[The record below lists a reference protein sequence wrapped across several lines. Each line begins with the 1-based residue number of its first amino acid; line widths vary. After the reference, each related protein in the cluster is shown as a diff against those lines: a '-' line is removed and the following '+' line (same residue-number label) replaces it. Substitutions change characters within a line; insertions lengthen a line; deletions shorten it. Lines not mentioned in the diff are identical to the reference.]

1 MAQFLLRHLGASHF
15 LFYSYYFAHW
25 FDLVYVSL
33 CRRLLILFLS
43 LSSVEQFS
51 LIHLHFFADATF
63 WPWWTLCLE
72 IWILQRRRVWKT
84 PPRWKTC
91 KTKPW
96 QCSVTISSLAPQ
108 VTQLVSVV
116 SSCSW
121 QIFVLVTHTESR
133 RRFSR
138 RLSAMLK
145 WKNSSAICFS
155 QCLFSIIFLHS
166 FICFAAAPLID
177 FFCHR
182 CGYLLTGK
190 QAKIRINIQL
200 HYGLQKNAQIACV
213 RLYVLKHLFLNCINR
228 LEILAI

>member
-15 LFYSYYFAHW
+15 LFYTYYFCTLIW
-25 FDLVYVSL
+25 FGLRFTL
-33 CRRLLILFLS
+33 QKTILFLS

-51 LIHLHFFADATF
+51 LRYLHFFFADATF
-63 WPWWTLCLE
+63 WPWWTLCLK

-108 VTQLVSVV
+108 VTQLASVV

-155 QCLFSIIFLHS
+155 REPSMLVFKFQ
-166 FICFAAAPLID
+166 
-177 FFCHR
+177 
-182 CGYLLTGK
+182 
-190 QAKIRINIQL
+190 
-200 HYGLQKNAQIACV
+200 
-213 RLYVLKHLFLNCINR
+213 
-228 LEILAI
+228 